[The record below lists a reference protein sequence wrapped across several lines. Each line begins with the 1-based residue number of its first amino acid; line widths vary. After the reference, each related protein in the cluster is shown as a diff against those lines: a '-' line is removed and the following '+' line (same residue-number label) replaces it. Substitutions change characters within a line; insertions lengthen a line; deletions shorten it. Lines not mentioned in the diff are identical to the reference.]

1 MKDGKAYKYALW
13 CVTEQER
20 KVPEY
25 VKKQA
30 ESWLYIA
37 DGYDADAYVDE
48 EEYEKVCKLLK
59 LMVHPDLRCSI
70 YDGLEDYAWLMI
82 VAGLCTYCKNSE
94 QKSRFY
100 VTA

>member
-37 DGYDADAYVDE
+37 EGYDADAYVDE
-48 EEYEKVCKLLK
+48 EEYPASGWSIIEWESMGGSDYSNSGALLNVSQWQGK
-59 LMVHPDLRCSI
+59 
-70 YDGLEDYAWLMI
+70 
-82 VAGLCTYCKNSE
+82 K
-94 QKSRFY
+94 
-100 VTA
+100 VTAAINGGRYQGL

>member
-1 MKDGKAYKYALW
+1 MKNGKAYQYALW

-37 DGYDADAYVDE
+37 DGLDTEAYVDE
-48 EEYEKVCKLLK
+48 EE
-59 LMVHPDLRCSI
+59 
-70 YDGLEDYAWLMI
+70 
-82 VAGLCTYCKNSE
+82 
-94 QKSRFY
+94 
-100 VTA
+100 

>member
-30 ESWLYIA
+30 ER
-37 DGYDADAYVDE
+37 
-48 EEYEKVCKLLK
+48 EKQMKEG
-59 LMVHPDLRCSI
+59 RQ
-70 YDGLEDYAWLMI
+70 
-82 VAGLCTYCKNSE
+82 NR
-94 QKSRFY
+94 QKRQG
-100 VTA
+100 

>member
-37 DGYDADAYVDE
+37 EGYDADAYVDE
-48 EEYEKVCKLLK
+48 EEYPGFQSSYFQNFISVCTHL
-59 LMVHPDLRCSI
+59 
-70 YDGLEDYAWLMI
+70 Y
-82 VAGLCTYCKNSE
+82 
-94 QKSRFY
+94 
-100 VTA
+100 